1 MVFYRAEV
9 YQVNAGINTH
19 TSKSILLGLVADNA
33 AIPTQD
39 YKQICGPV
47 LVSLFHLVLFV

>member
-19 TSKSILLGLVADNA
+19 TSKNILLGPVADNA
-33 AIPTQD
+33 VIPTQD
-39 YKQICGPV
+39 REQICGPV